1 MSEILLHSSTPESAQ
16 PASRKS
22 GLSSEEA
29 ARRLR
34 QYGPNTTSSST
45 DTPAWR
51 VLVGKF
57 ATPVPCLLAAAI
69 VLQLFLGEYI
79 EAAVIGLLL
88 LFNAALGFFQEGRAK
103 ATLAALRSRLALNA
117 SVLRDGS
124 WSIVPAAALV
134 PGDLIK
140 LTLGSVVP
148 ADARIGEGT
157 VLLDQSVLTGESM
170 PIEADASYRTFAGA
184 LVRRGEALAEV
195 TATGPNTRFGRAA
208 ELVRTAYVTSTQQKA
223 VLRVVLYL
231 AGINGTLA
239 ALLIAYAW
247 YIGLPFG
254 EITPLALIAI
264 LASVPVALP
273 ATFTL
278 ATAVGA
284 QALGKRGV
292 LPTRLSAVDE
302 AASVNVLCVDKTGT
316 LTKSELTVAAV
327 VPLGQS
333 SEPDVLM
340 WARLASSDAGLDPV
354 DAAIRHAAARY
365 SFAASPRR
373 EEFVPFDPA
382 AKIAEAQVTDHA
394 GARLHAVKGAFA
406 HVQAMARPLLE
417 ASMKATALEAEGFR
431 VLGVAVGTAGAMQLV
446 GLIALSDPPRPEVAN
461 CLAQL
466 NSMGVR
472 VVMVTG
478 DAPATAAAVARA
490 VGLEGAVAPPGA
502 ITEIAYPE
510 DYAIFAGVL
519 PEDKFALVKALQ
531 LAGYTVGMCGDG
543 ANDAPALR
551 QAQLGVAVS
560 TATDVA
566 KSAAGIVL
574 TEPGLDGI
582 VGAVIEG
589 RVAFQRILTY
599 TLRSILHKVPQVAYL
614 AIGLLLTGHA
624 ILTPMLVVIS
634 MITGDFL
641 AMSSTTDNVRPSE
654 KPNTWKIGQ
663 LTIAGVLLG
672 LFDLVFCVGVLLVGK
687 DYLELDLDTLRTL
700 MLVNLVI
707 SGQAIYYVV
716 RERRRIWS
724 SRPSEIVLA
733 CSLADLLIVP
743 TLAFAGVLM
752 APLPLSIILSVF
764 ATAAVFAFAL
774 DEAKARLFHALG
786 MK

>member
-1 MSEILLHSSTPESAQ
+1 MHSSTPESAQ

-57 ATPVPCLLAAAI
+57 AAPVPCLLAAAI

-157 VLLDQSVLTGESM
+157 VLLDQSMLTGESM

-208 ELVRTAYVTSTQQKA
+208 ELVRTAHVTSTQQKA

-254 EITPLALIAI
+254 EIIPLALIAI

-382 AKIAEAQVTDHA
+382 AKIAEAQVTDQD

-406 HVQAMARPLLE
+406 HVQAMARPLPE

-431 VLGVAVGTAGAMQLV
+431 VLGVAVGTAGAMQLI
-446 GLIALSDPPRPEVAN
+446 GLIALSDPPRPEAAS

-551 QAQLGVAVS
+551 QAQLGIAVS

-764 ATAAVFAFAL
+764 ATAIVFAFAL

-786 MK
+786 MR